1 MVNRLF
7 RPLCLLPRLAVALGV
22 GGCLLLAAG
31 CGKRETPVEEGIRT
45 QTLLLGN
52 LAEPKDLDPHILD
65 AFTDMNI
72 AVALFEGL
80 TALDEKTAKPIPAAA
95 DRWEISPDGLVYTF
109 HIRANAKWSDGT
121 PLTSQ
126 DFAYS
131 FQRILTPAFAA
142 SYSYMLWPIKN
153 AEAFNAGKITD
164 FSQVGIATPD
174 AATLRITLERP
185 TSYLLA
191 LAAHNTWYPV
201 SKTALDKNGGMLQH
215 GSRWTRPGNLV
226 GNGPFTLTEWTPNS
240 RITVE
245 KNQHYWDAATVRL
258 NRIRFL
264 PVESAEVEE
273 RNFRAGQMHLTWDL
287 PSSKVVTYQAEH
299 SPQLRIDPLLSIY
312 YLNFNLKKPPF
323 DNALVRRAFSL
334 ALDRAALS
342 RSVLNGILPPAYS
355 FVPPDCGDYQSTA
368 RIQENTA
375 TARELLKA
383 AGYPDGKGL
392 PPISL
397 QILND
402 QRQPKLAEA
411 AQAMWSREL
420 GANVMIEMN
429 EQKVWLQNQQSMT
442 HQVAFLGWT
451 ADFPDP
457 ITFLSLTQSDNGQN
471 WSGYANKIYDQML
484 AQAEA
489 SPDPAKRR
497 ELLQAAED
505 LMLGECPVAPLV
517 YRSRTYLIHPAVKN
531 WDPAV
536 VGIHLYKKVY
546 LESP

>member
-1 MVNRLF
+1 
-7 RPLCLLPRLAVALGV
+7 
-22 GGCLLLAAG
+22 LAAG

-287 PSSKVVTYQAEH
+287 PSSKVVTYQAER

-420 GANVMIEMN
+420 GANVTIEMN